1 MTPPVFLAFLGI
13 VLGGVA
19 LAVQA
24 PLNAVLARAF
34 ENPLLAAAVSF
45 GVGFGVLAILCAVR
59 APWPAPM
66 ALPAVP
72 WWAWT
77 GGLLGAFYV
86 TAAIWSVP
94 VLGVVT
100 TVAALVLGQMAGALA
115 LDAIGA
121 FGLPVHAV
129 TWQRLVAVALV
140 VGGLILSQSG

>member
-1 MTPPVFLAFLGI
+1 MTAPMLLALLSI
-13 VLGGVA
+13 TLGGVA

-34 ENPLLAAAVSF
+34 HDPLLAFGIGFAA
-45 GVGFGVLAILCAVR
+45 LAILCVAR
-59 APWPAPM
+59 ASWPASTAPW
-66 ALPAVP
+66 AVP

-100 TVAALVLGQMAGALA
+100 TVAAVVLGQMTGALV
-115 LDAIGA
+115 LDALGA
-121 FGLPVHAV
+121 FGLPVHAM
-129 TWQRLVAVALV
+129 TWQRLLAVALV
-140 VGGLILSQSG
+140 VGGHALSRSG